1 MAEPKELVGELIE
14 LTESGHISWEGSI
27 YNWQTR
33 TGDCDFSVYPSGLL
47 VARYPFEN
55 SSLQVR
61 IDGYEQIMNPLIEL
75 LHRKFPVE
83 RLPSEEERL
92 QHVLDCVKNQVSTN
106 GR

>member
-1 MAEPKELVGELIE
+1 MPKPGDLVEELIW
-14 LTESGHISWEGSI
+14 LTESGQLNWQGTIHG
-27 YNWQTR
+27 WQTR

-55 SSLQVR
+55 SSVQVR
-61 IDGYEQIMNPLIEL
+61 IDGHEQLMGRLIEL
-75 LHRKFPVE
+75 LQRQFPVE

-92 QHVLDCVKNQVSTN
+92 QHVLESVKGEVSSR